1 VDDPAARRKE
11 PGPGREEGE
20 ISTFIQ
26 AVAPGPP
33 RRGWV
38 GNGQNA
44 RLGAQTYAYTGPSQ
58 KGSSGVSP
66 SASLI
71 DRIES
76 MPKRELYFFALY
88 RVLIAAVIAAL
99 LFSPL
104 SAMVGESTHPQL
116 AAVVSGS
123 YLALS
128 LLILVAGRNDRWLRP
143 IVVGSVLIDIVAT
156 VLLAHA
162 LPGASAG
169 LSMALLFNIAAAAT
183 LLPLSMGLSL
193 ALTASAATAGEYVWN
208 LLENG
213 EPNRTLAELAMFITS
228 FLALAFV
235 SYQVGNRAR
244 RNQQLANQRG
254 AEVANLFEI
263 NELIIR
269 RMRTG
274 VLVVDGANRITLAN
288 EAAATLI
295 GDNDGNSGS
304 GLLELGS
311 AAPDL
316 SRRLQRW
323 RNGWTNEET
332 PLQLSPDQP
341 EVQPRFAR
349 LLAGSDLTLVFLD
362 DSTVVSRRAESLTL
376 SAMGRFS
383 ASLAHEIRN
392 PLAAINYAAQL
403 LEESTAIGDTD
414 RRLLQIIHQ
423 QCQRT
428 NGIVESVLGL
438 ARRERANPENLDLAA
453 FVRRFVLEYKQS
465 LTLETDSIEPIIS
478 ESSVHGLVDPRHLHQ
493 ILTVLVHNA
502 LKYGRTGQ
510 DPARVR
516 LRVARQD
523 RNAVIDVMDRGPGI
537 PESVASQLFRPFYTT
552 SEHGTGLGLYI
563 ARELCKGNQASLE
576 YVSVPAGGAC
586 FRLVLPGPHTMR
598 PQ

>member
-1 VDDPAARRKE
+1 MAVRK
-11 PGPGREEGE
+11 PGRDLPGHAPLAAG
-20 ISTFIQ
+20 IDRHYRHPHGAATPSTL
-26 AVAPGPP
+26 AAC
-33 RRGWV
+33 
-38 GNGQNA
+38 
-44 RLGAQTYAYTGPSQ
+44 L

-76 MPKRELYFFALY
+76 IPKRELYFFALY
-88 RVLIAAVIAAL
+88 RLLIAAVIAAL

-104 SAMVGESTHPQL
+104 STLVGVADHPRL
-116 AAVVSGS
+116 AAVVSCA
-123 YLALS
+123 YLGLS
-128 LLILVAGRNDRWLRP
+128 LLILVTGRNERWLRP
-143 IVVGSVLIDIVAT
+143 IVIGSVIVDIIAAT
-156 VLLAHA
+156 LLAHA

-169 LSMALLFNIAAAAT
+169 LSMSLLFSIAAAAT
-183 LLPLSMGLSL
+183 LLPLSLGMGI
-193 ALTASAATAGEYVWN
+193 ALTASAATAGEYLWK
-208 LLENG
+208 LLEG
-213 EPNRTLAELAMFITS
+213 GDPTRTLAELAMFITS
-228 FLALAFV
+228 YLALAYV

-254 AEVANLFEI
+254 DEVANLFEI

-288 EAAATLI
+288 EAASTLI
-295 GDNDGNSGS
+295 GDADGDGGS
-304 GLLELGS
+304 GRLDLGS

-323 RNGWTNEET
+323 RNGWNNEET

-453 FVRRFVLEYKQS
+453 FVRRFVLEYKQGLS
-465 LTLETDSIEPIIS
+465 LETDSVEPIIT
-478 ESSVHGLVDPRHLHQ
+478 ETSVHALIDPRHLHQ

-502 LKYGRTGQ
+502 LKYGRIAQ

-523 RNAVIDVMDRGPGI
+523 RAAVIDVMDRGPGI
-537 PESVASQLFRPFYTT
+537 PETVANQLFRPFFTT

-563 ARELCKGNQASLE
+563 ARELCRANQARLE

-586 FRLVLPGPHTMR
+586 FRLILPGPHTML

>member
-1 VDDPAARRKE
+1 M
-11 PGPGREEGE
+11 
-20 ISTFIQ
+20 
-26 AVAPGPP
+26 
-33 RRGWV
+33 
-38 GNGQNA
+38 
-44 RLGAQTYAYTGPSQ
+44 
-58 KGSSGVSP
+58 SP

-76 MPKRELYFFALY
+76 IPKRELYFFALY
-88 RVLIAAVIAAL
+88 RLLIAAVIAAL

-104 SAMVGESTHPQL
+104 STLVGVADHPRL
-116 AAVVSGS
+116 AAVVSCA
-123 YLALS
+123 YLGLS
-128 LLILVAGRNDRWLRP
+128 LLILVTGRNERWLRP
-143 IVVGSVLIDIVAT
+143 IVIGSVIVDIIAAT
-156 VLLAHA
+156 LLAHA

-169 LSMALLFNIAAAAT
+169 LSMSLLFSIAAAAT
-183 LLPLSMGLSL
+183 LLPLSLGMGI
-193 ALTASAATAGEYVWN
+193 ALTASAATAGEYLWK
-208 LLENG
+208 LLEG
-213 EPNRTLAELAMFITS
+213 GDPTRTLAELAMFITS
-228 FLALAFV
+228 YLALAYV

-254 AEVANLFEI
+254 DEVANLFEI

-288 EAAATLI
+288 EAASTLI
-295 GDNDGNSGS
+295 GDADGDGGS
-304 GLLELGS
+304 GRLDLGS

-323 RNGWTNEET
+323 RNGWNNEET

-414 RRLLQIIHQ
+414 RRLQQIIHQ

-453 FVRRFVLEYKQS
+453 FVRRFVLEYKQGLS
-465 LTLETDSIEPIIS
+465 LETDSVEPIIT
-478 ESSVHGLVDPRHLHQ
+478 ETSVHALIDPRHLHQ

-502 LKYGRTGQ
+502 LKYGRIAQ

-523 RNAVIDVMDRGPGI
+523 RAAVIDVMDRGPGI
-537 PESVASQLFRPFYTT
+537 PETVANQLFRPFFTT

-563 ARELCKGNQASLE
+563 ARELCRANQARLE

-586 FRLVLPGPHTMR
+586 FRLILPGPHTML

>member
-1 VDDPAARRKE
+1 M
-11 PGPGREEGE
+11 
-20 ISTFIQ
+20 
-26 AVAPGPP
+26 
-33 RRGWV
+33 
-38 GNGQNA
+38 A
-44 RLGAQTYAYTGPSQ
+44 RLYQGSQ

-66 SASLI
+66 TASLI

-88 RVLIAAVIAAL
+88 RVLIAAVIASL

-104 SAMVGESTHPQL
+104 SALVGESTHPRL
-116 AAVVSGS
+116 AAITSGG

-143 IVVGSVLIDIVAT
+143 IVVGSLAVDIVAT

-183 LLPLSMGLSL
+183 LLPLSMGLGI
-193 ALTASAATAGEYVWN
+193 ALTASVATAGEYVWN
-208 LLENG
+208 LLETG
-213 EPNRTLAELAMFITS
+213 APNRTLAELAMFITS

-254 AEVANLFEI
+254 DEVANLFEI

-274 VLVVDGANRITLAN
+274 VLVVDAANRITLAN
-288 EAAATLI
+288 EAASTLI

-304 GLLELGS
+304 GMLELGS
-311 AAPDL
+311 ASPDL

-323 RNGWTNEET
+323 RNGWNNEET

-362 DSTVVSRRAESLTL
+362 DSSVVSRRAESLTL

-523 RNAVIDVMDRGPGI
+523 RSGGDRRDGPRPGHSRKGSRTAVPAVLHHLRARHRAGPVYRPRAVQGQPGQPGI
-537 PESVASQLFRPFYTT
+537 CVRP
-552 SEHGTGLGLYI
+552 GRWRLL
-563 ARELCKGNQASLE
+563 
-576 YVSVPAGGAC
+576 PAGPARPAHHVAAMTRYAAC
-586 FRLVLPGPHTMR
+586 VKCLSLSTALGYLSPI
-598 PQ
+598 